1 MVKRIIVIIGL
12 IIVCLLPSVSLSCS
26 SNMQVSLG
34 HEFILG
40 VGQTAEVIG
49 ESLTVKFVEVTADS
63 RCPNGAQCIWAGE
76 ATCRMEITLNG
87 VTSENVFTISGGISS
102 NAEAFF
108 DKYTFDFTLEPY
120 PEVDEDI
127 TPSDYR
133 LIMTIYS

>member
-1 MVKRIIVIIGL
+1 MVKRIIVYIGL

-40 VGQTAEVIG
+40 VCQTAEVTG
-49 ESLTVKFVEVTADS
+49 ESLTIKFVEVTADS

-87 VTSENVFTISGGISS
+87 VTSEKVFTISGGISGTT
-102 NAEAFF
+102 EEVF
-108 DKYTFDFTLEPY
+108 DKYTFVFMLEPY
-120 PEVDEDI
+120 PEVDEEI
-127 TPSDYR
+127 TPLDYS
-133 LIMTIYS
+133 LTMTIY